1 MIRVV
6 ALLMA
11 LFISIPA
18 YAQNWDEGGTLRDE
32 TVIGWAMST
41 DANKLASAADYIK
54 ASTEAGILATLKK
67 GELKRASEDVAA
79 CMKQFA
85 ESAKKPVT
93 RENSTPYVLACMEK
107 AKEKYPW
114 MQLNTLAS
122 VQKAPR
128 PSAVKWDVSRATPIP
143 YVVYSSGWDEKKA
156 INRLKLLLRITPAT
170 RDKDGTLILASASSA
185 SPEQLAATV
194 IAAAKYYAKDT
205 GATSIGVVL
214 DSLPDGD
221 SAACQ
226 LATADYV
233 PDGKGISGKENWTW
247 NGVRAAETPFSD
259 QELEMQQLWG
269 EMRKDFQTS
278 GGETDE
284 AALSKAIGKRMGIPA
299 SKVTLPY
306 RMLEDVPQELIDAV
320 KPAPGLTPPKQ

>member
-11 LFISIPA
+11 LFVSIPA

-79 CMKQFA
+79 CMKEFA
-85 ESAKKPVT
+85 ESANKPVT

-107 AKEKYPW
+107 AKKKHPW
-114 MQLNTLAS
+114 MQLNPLAS
-122 VQKAPR
+122 VQEAPQ
-128 PSAVKWDVSRATPIP
+128 PSGEKWDISRATPVP
-143 YVVYSSGWDEKKA
+143 YVVYSSGWDQKKT
-156 INRLKLLLRITPAT
+156 INRLKLFIRITPAA
-170 RDKDGTLILASASSA
+170 RDKDGTLILASVSSA
-185 SPEQLAATV
+185 SREQLAATA

-205 GATSIGVVL
+205 GATSISVVL
-214 DSLPDGD
+214 DSLPDVDG
-221 SAACQ
+221 AACQ
-226 LATADYV
+226 LAVADYV

-278 GGETDE
+278 AG
-284 AALSKAIGKRMGIPA
+284 
-299 SKVTLPY
+299 
-306 RMLEDVPQELIDAV
+306 
-320 KPAPGLTPPKQ
+320 

>member
-1 MIRVV
+1 MLV
-6 ALLMA
+6 LCLT
-11 LFISIPA
+11 IPA
-18 YAQNWDEGGTLRDE
+18 YAQKWDEGGTLHDE
-32 TVIGWAMST
+32 MVIGWAMST

-54 ASTEAGILATLKK
+54 ASTEAEILTTLKK
-67 GELKRASEDVAA
+67 GELRRASEDVAA

-93 RENSTPYVLACMEK
+93 RENSTPYVWACMEK
-107 AKEKYPW
+107 AKKNHPW
-114 MQLNTLAS
+114 IQLNPLAS

-128 PSAVKWDVSRATPIP
+128 PSTVKWDVSRATPIP
-143 YVVYSSGWDEKKA
+143 YVIYSSGWDQKRA
-156 INRLKLLLRITPAT
+156 INRLKLLIRITPAA

-185 SPEQLAATV
+185 SPEQLAATA

-205 GATSIGVVL
+205 GATSISVVL
-214 DSLPDGD
+214 DSLPAGD

-233 PDGKGISGKENWTW
+233 PDGKGISGRENWTW
-247 NGVRAAETPFSD
+247 SSVRAAETPFSD
-259 QELEMQQLWG
+259 RELEMQQLWG

-278 GGETDE
+278 AGETDE
-284 AALSKAIGKRMGIPA
+284 AALSRAIGKRMGIPP

-320 KPAPGLTPPKQ
+320 KPAPGLTPPNQ

>member
-1 MIRVV
+1 M
-6 ALLMA
+6 LL
-11 LFISIPA
+11 LCLTIPA
-18 YAQNWDEGGTLRDE
+18 YAQKWDEGGTLHDE
-32 TVIGWAMST
+32 MVIGWAMST

-54 ASTEAGILATLKK
+54 ASTEAEILTTLKK
-67 GELKRASEDVAA
+67 GELRRASEDVAA

-93 RENSTPYVLACMEK
+93 RENSTPYVWACMEK
-107 AKEKYPW
+107 AKKNHPW
-114 MQLNTLAS
+114 IQLNPLAS

-128 PSAVKWDVSRATPIP
+128 PSTVKWDVSRATPIP
-143 YVVYSSGWDEKKA
+143 YVIYSSGWDQKRA
-156 INRLKLLLRITPAT
+156 INRLKLLIRITPAA

-185 SPEQLAATV
+185 SP
-194 IAAAKYYAKDT
+194 
-205 GATSIGVVL
+205 L
-214 DSLPDGD
+214 DALPGGDG
-221 SAACQ
+221 AACQ

-278 GGETDE
+278 AGETDE
-284 AALSKAIGKRMGIPA
+284 AALSRAIGKRMGIST

-320 KPAPGLTPPKQ
+320 KPAPGLTPPNQ

>member
-6 ALLMA
+6 ALLMV
-11 LFISIPA
+11 LFVSIPA

-41 DANKLASAADYIK
+41 DANKLASSADYIK
-54 ASTEAGILATLKK
+54 ASTDASTLAALKE
-67 GELKRASEDVAA
+67 GELRRASEEVAA

-85 ESAKKPVT
+85 KAAKKPVT
-93 RENSTPYVLACMEK
+93 RENSTPYVLDCMKK
-107 AKEKYPW
+107 AKEKHPW
-114 MQLNTLAS
+114 MQLNPLAS

-143 YVVYSSGWDEKKA
+143 YVIYSSGWDQKKA
-156 INRLKLLLRITPAT
+156 INRLKLLIRITPAA

-185 SPEQLAATV
+185 SPEQLAATA

-205 GATSIGVVL
+205 SATSIGVVL
-214 DSLPDGD
+214 DSLPGGD

-226 LATADYV
+226 LATADYA

-278 GGETDE
+278 AGETDE
-284 AALSKAIGKRMGIPA
+284 AALSRAIGKRMGIPT

-320 KPAPGLTPPKQ
+320 KPAPGLTPPNQ